1 MLLTVALLI
10 AVALIAAASVPLVLR
25 LVPRNPVYGV
35 PTERTLA
42 DDKTW
47 FRVSAFAGKAM
58 LAACGLV
65 ALLLIMYQG
74 TWLRSGW
81 AQFFAFIIP
90 IVAAAIAA
98 VVYERRTTR

>member
-10 AVALIAAASVPLVLR
+10 VLALIAAASVPLVLR

-35 PTERTLA
+35 PTERALA
-42 DDKTW
+42 DEKTW

-58 LAACGLV
+58 LIACGFA
-65 ALLLIMYQG
+65 ALLLLMYQG

-81 AQFFAFIIP
+81 AQFFAVIIP
-90 IVAAAIAA
+90 IVAAIIATL
-98 VVYERRTTR
+98 VYERRTTR